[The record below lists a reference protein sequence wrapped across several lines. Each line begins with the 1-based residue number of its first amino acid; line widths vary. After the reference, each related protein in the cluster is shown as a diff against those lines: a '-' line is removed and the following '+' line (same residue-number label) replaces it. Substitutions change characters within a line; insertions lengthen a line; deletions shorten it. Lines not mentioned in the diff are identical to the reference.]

1 MENNMQTDKSQASR
15 ILYLDIIKCISIF
28 LVVFCHT
35 PLLNKNSVVGNI
47 AMIICWGAV
56 TCFFMVTGAII
67 LNKEKKFDFKRYIN
81 KLISIYLIICIWKII
96 YLIFY
101 NFFGYIK
108 INAFSKGQIINYIL
122 LFSSLKGIPVG
133 HFWFMYVY
141 LSIYIIYP
149 MFNLC
154 FKNFNDY
161 KNLLIFLLLAIFIIS
176 ILPQTFGLI
185 LKYFNINSINFNEI
199 INVNPFGKYSHMLFY
214 FLFGG
219 FLYKYNL
226 YEKCKKNKI
235 ISCISI
241 VLIIIGIIGLMLVKK
256 YYANTF
262 EWQGIYLKDGY
273 KWFSTVLL
281 SIGLFVFLQGRKYKF
296 KYLNKI
302 LSYIGKNTMGIFYL
316 HILVIQLLMKIDIV
330 QRGTLVNTLKTII
343 VVFISAIITTLLK
356 KIPVIKKLVQ

>member
-1 MENNMQTDKSQASR
+1 
-15 ILYLDIIKCISIF
+15 
-28 LVVFCHT
+28 
-35 PLLNKNSVVGNI
+35 
-47 AMIICWGAV
+47 
-56 TCFFMVTGAII
+56 
-67 LNKEKKFDFKRYIN
+67 
-81 KLISIYLIICIWKII
+81 
-96 YLIFY
+96 
-101 NFFGYIK
+101 
-108 INAFSKGQIINYIL
+108 
-122 LFSSLKGIPVG
+122 
-133 HFWFMYVY
+133 
-141 LSIYIIYP
+141 
-149 MFNLC
+149 
-154 FKNFNDY
+154 
-161 KNLLIFLLLAIFIIS
+161 
-176 ILPQTFGLI
+176 
-185 LKYFNINSINFNEI
+185 
-199 INVNPFGKYSHMLFY
+199 MLFY

-281 SIGLFVFLQGRKYKF
+281 SIGVFVFLQGRKYKF